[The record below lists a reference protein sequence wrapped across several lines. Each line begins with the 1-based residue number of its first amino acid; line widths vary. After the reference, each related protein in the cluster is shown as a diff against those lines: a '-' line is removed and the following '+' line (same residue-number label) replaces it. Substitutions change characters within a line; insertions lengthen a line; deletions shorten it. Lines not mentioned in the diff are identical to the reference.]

1 MDATYIIDPA
11 KMQTLTIQ
19 RNSEGFFN
27 LTFDSIK
34 QITNVSRGYYQLQE
48 EKSWKNEMTNC
59 KIKSIKIEVEEENN
73 D

>member
-34 QITNVSRGYYQLQE
+34 QITNVSRGYYQHQE
-48 EKSWKNEMTNC
+48 EKSWRNEITSC
-59 KIKSIKIEVEEENN
+59 KIKSIKIELEEEPK
-73 D
+73 